1 MPAPTTLPR
10 RAPAT
15 TLDEPTLVPVS
26 FRVWSRDELARSGA
40 PGLRRASADCAVHL
54 APIVR
59 LEAPPP
65 DLRDTKDHK
74 TRSRLA
80 RSMALRD
87 LLVARATFADVEA
100 GAVCGQTNDEALVVV
115 VSGEVELRV
124 HDDEQVVARIG
135 KGEAFGFVPA
145 PRPDTKAVFVAVGST
160 RLARVRSSDV
170 HAALGARPELATQIA
185 TAARGW
191 LDVLARLPGYRP
203 RRTTEVRDGAW
214 ACAMP
219 PLVVRE
225 DEVHEEVTS
234 VRDRVVDRATRAGSS
249 SDDDAWKVA
258 ETERVASSPARS
270 RLLAGLRR
278 AALWAAIASGPAVV
292 TLLFAMHV
300 PSAAPDA
307 AIASAST
314 SSTREA
320 HRVARDAPR
329 VAGPQEGRDRIPPLR
344 EAPTTALADAGH
356 ATPRRR
362 ATPIR
367 PTTSRDALEAPRATP
382 RAQIASNATR

>member
-10 RAPAT
+10 RTPAT

-26 FRVWSRDELARSGA
+26 IRVWSRDELARSGV
-40 PGLRRASADCAVHL
+40 PGLRRAPADCAVHM

-65 DLRDTKDHK
+65 DLRDTKDRK
-74 TRSRLA
+74 PRSRLA
-80 RSMALRD
+80 RSMALRN
-87 LLVARATFADVEA
+87 LLVARATFADVEP
-100 GAVCGQTNDEALVVV
+100 GSVCGHTNEEALVVV

-124 HDDEQVVARIG
+124 HDDEQAVARIG
-135 KGEAFGFVPA
+135 RGEAFGFVPA
-145 PRPDTKAVFVAVGST
+145 PRPDAKAVFVALGAA
-160 RLARVRSSDV
+160 RLARVSPSDV

-185 TAARGW
+185 AAARGW

-225 DEVHEEVTS
+225 DDVHEEVTS
-234 VRDRVVDRATRAGSS
+234 VRNVVTDRATRSGSGS
-249 SDDDAWKVA
+249 DDAWKMA
-258 ETERVASSPARS
+258 ETERLAASRAPS

-300 PSAAPDA
+300 PSTAPEA
-307 AIASAST
+307 AIAGASRSPAASEERT
-314 SSTREA
+314 VA
-320 HRVARDAPR
+320 HDELRAAD
-329 VAGPQEGRDRIPPLR
+329 PQEGRDRNPLPR
-344 EAPTTALADAGH
+344 EARTTARADAGH
-356 ATPRRR
+356 AMPTRR

-367 PTTSRDALEAPRATP
+367 PTTSRDAREAPRAAP
-382 RAQIASNATR
+382 RAQLASNASR